1 LVAFL
6 AESQHA
12 LLRERLGGP
21 DVGPDILDLS
31 FRLRRPGKM
40 STLGQLVYSGL
51 LIGSVYALMSM
62 GLTLIFGVLRI
73 VNFAHGEFLMLA
85 MYGAWAITRVA
96 GLNPFAAMIVVVPA
110 MLLFGMLVHRV
121 IIKPGLD
128 KPHMVLVFAT
138 MGLSILMQ
146 NLALMAFTA
155 DLYDVPPMFGGRS
168 VVIGPFYAKAELLIG
183 FAIAVAS
190 TMCLRFVLQ
199 ATYLGKAIR
208 ATVQDSEAAEL
219 MGIAVPRIFL
229 ITFAAGSAL
238 VGLAACVMMPL
249 FSVFPT
255 VGLNFVLIAFV
266 IVVLGGMGSIEGA
279 LLGGICI
286 GIVQSISSYYVAPAY
301 GQMFFF
307 VLFLL
312 VMTFR
317 PAGLLGRKGEATI
330 GMND

>member
-1 LVAFL
+1 ML
-6 AESQHA
+6 
-12 LLRERLGGP
+12 P
-21 DVGPDILDLS
+21 DG
-31 FRLRRPGKM
+31 M
-40 STLGQLVYSGL
+40 STFGQLLYSGL

-73 VNFAHGEFLMLA
+73 VNFAHGEFLMIA
-85 MYGAWAITRVA
+85 MYGAWAMTRYA
-96 GLNPFAAMIVVVPA
+96 GLNPFYAIIVVTPA
-110 MLLFGMLVHRV
+110 MFLFGLLVHRL
-121 IIKPGLD
+121 IISPGLN
-128 KPHMVLVFAT
+128 KPHTVLVFAT

-146 NLALMAFTA
+146 NLALMAFSA
-155 DLYDVPPMFGGRS
+155 DLYDVPPILGGRS
-168 VVIGPFYAKAELLIG
+168 VAIGPFYAKPELLIG
-183 FAIAVAS
+183 FAIAVAC
-190 TMCLRFVLQ
+190 TLALRFVLM

-208 ATVQDSEAAEL
+208 ATVQDGEAAQL
-219 MGIAVPRIFL
+219 MGIPVPRIFL
-229 ITFAAGSAL
+229 ITFATGSAL

-286 GIVQSISSYYVAPAY
+286 GIVQSISSYYVAPAF

-307 VLFLL
+307 ILFLL
-312 VMTFR
+312 VMVFR
-317 PAGLLGRKGEATI
+317 PAGLLGRRGEATI